1 MDIGFKASRIP
12 PCSACCHGGA
22 RAAVAG
28 PYYFVPRPLMVD
40 SNVEFGIQYLPETV
54 WAQDDFY
61 PPGCAADQRIS
72 ANTTVFEAIRQLDGN
87 ICGSRHRVVALIALL
102 APEPEP
108 RPGGGPGDG
117 NGDGG
122 PGAGEAAAEDPADND
137 ADADLELDA
146 DPADP
151 IDSDHDR
158 QRWKQCNRADGG
170 L

>member
-1 MDIGFKASRIP
+1 
-12 PCSACCHGGA
+12 
-22 RAAVAG
+22 
-28 PYYFVPRPLMVD
+28 MVD

-87 ICGSRHRVVALIALL
+87 ICGSRHRVVARIALL
-102 APEPEP
+102 APEP

-158 QRWKQCNRADGG
+158 DRDRDGSSATEPMVG
-170 L
+170 FD

>member
-1 MDIGFKASRIP
+1 
-12 PCSACCHGGA
+12 
-22 RAAVAG
+22 
-28 PYYFVPRPLMVD
+28 MVD

-102 APEPEP
+102 APEP

-158 QRWKQCNRADGG
+158 DRDRDGSSATEPMVG
-170 L
+170 FD

>member
-1 MDIGFKASRIP
+1 
-12 PCSACCHGGA
+12 
-22 RAAVAG
+22 
-28 PYYFVPRPLMVD
+28 MVD

-61 PPGCAADQRIS
+61 HPGCAADQRIS

-102 APEPEP
+102 APEP

-158 QRWKQCNRADGG
+158 DRDRDGSSATEPMVG
-170 L
+170 FD

>member
-1 MDIGFKASRIP
+1 
-12 PCSACCHGGA
+12 
-22 RAAVAG
+22 
-28 PYYFVPRPLMVD
+28 MVD
-40 SNVEFGIQYLPETV
+40 SNVEFGIQYLPKTV

-137 ADADLELDA
+137 ADLELDA

-158 QRWKQCNRADGG
+158 DRDRDGSSATEPMVGFDWWWCNAMHQMASVVTGESVSQAVSEARPACRPE
-170 L
+170 

>member
-1 MDIGFKASRIP
+1 
-12 PCSACCHGGA
+12 
-22 RAAVAG
+22 
-28 PYYFVPRPLMVD
+28 MVD

-102 APEPEP
+102 APEP

-122 PGAGEAAAEDPADND
+122 PGAGEAAAEDPTDND

>member
-1 MDIGFKASRIP
+1 
-12 PCSACCHGGA
+12 
-22 RAAVAG
+22 
-28 PYYFVPRPLMVD
+28 MVD

-102 APEPEP
+102 APEP

-158 QRWKQCNRADGG
+158 DRDGSSATEPMVG
-170 L
+170 FD

>member
-1 MDIGFKASRIP
+1 M
-12 PCSACCHGGA
+12 
-22 RAAVAG
+22 AG
-28 PYYFVPRPLMVD
+28 PGPPLPGPNYFVPRPLMVD